1 MFGSLGQYFLLL
13 VSVLLWGV
21 FKTEP
26 QTYLKPSMEGLI
38 LVLFQLCYMDCGL
51 LPRGEDPIARASGV
65 PVDFPHVT
73 LDRSLF
79 EWARALLV
87 L

>member
-26 QTYLKPSMEGLI
+26 QTYLKPSMEGFDTV
-38 LVLFQLCYMDCGL
+38 LVSVVLHGL
-51 LPRGEDPIARASGV
+51 WVCCPVGKTPLPV
-65 PVDFPHVT
+65 
-73 LDRSLF
+73 
-79 EWARALLV
+79 LLV
-87 L
+87 SLLTFPM